1 MVQGECDCESGR
13 GGGGV
18 RERDWALPGFALSP
32 QSR

>member
-1 MVQGECDCESGR
+1 MVQGECECESGR
-13 GGGGV
+13 EGGV